1 MVNTVF
7 THTNERQYLGAQV
20 SEYFLRHNSATPRDV
35 EVRLL
40 HSHDFE
46 FLSAGEEYST
56 ISAGMTSPVRGQEIT
71 LTMSG
76 GLLQA
81 LLVLV
86 PGSPAEGIADS
97 FDGWVWYD
105 DIDYIVRTNGE
116 RVLESP
122 DAAQAFVGAVV
133 LVVDGTHLPD
143 DAALDALAEDVGW
156 LSSPAQDSDPM
167 FNFFEPT
174 GGRGRLLPEQLG
186 QHRLRTPAS
195 VEALPVRVRE
205 LADRLELELP

>member
-56 ISAGMTSPVRGQEIT
+56 ISAGITSPVRGQEIT

-86 PGSPAEGIADS
+86 PGFVAAEIYHS
-97 FDGWVWYD
+97 LTSHPKPSQF
-105 DIDYIVRTNGE
+105 E
-116 RVLESP
+116 RVV
-122 DAAQAFVGAVV
+122 QALMLTVFVWMIAMPLASVS
-133 LVVDGTHLPD
+133 
-143 DAALDALAEDVGW
+143 ALALIRPV
-156 LSSPAQDSDPM
+156 ASD
-167 FNFFEPT
+167 T
-174 GGRGRLLPEQLG
+174 C
-186 QHRLRTPAS
+186 
-195 VEALPVRVRE
+195 PVV
-205 LADRLELELP
+205 